1 MDAPRAAVAALLVLA
16 SAVPVA
22 AGCGDDSA
30 SAREQLEWLDTP
42 TVIVPPMLKT
52 DRILRGDVRNDS
64 GKALRIEASKVRVYD
79 NRGRRLKAS
88 ATFAAGYLHSLYPPT
103 RGPES
108 LPDSELERLGKVAN
122 DRIGQDRPDDSL
134 VARAGGPPHGR
145 ADRLR
150 ARFAADPARGC
161 GSPGPGTS
169 SDGGAAA
176 PAG

>member
-16 SAVPVA
+16 SALLLG

-30 SAREQLEWLDTP
+30 SAGEQLQWLDTP
-42 TVIVPPMLKT
+42 TVIVPPVLKT

-64 GKALRIEASKVRVYD
+64 GEALRIEASKVRVYD

-108 LPDSELERLGKVAN
+108 LPDSELERLGKIATIESGQTAQMTVSWREPAGSRTAA
-122 DRIGQDRPDDSL
+122 RIDYGPGSLQIPPEAVDRPDRD
-134 VARAGGPPHGR
+134 
-145 ADRLR
+145 
-150 ARFAADPARGC
+150 F
-161 GSPGPGTS
+161 
-169 SDGGAAA
+169 
-176 PAG
+176 

>member
-1 MDAPRAAVAALLVLA
+1 MDAPRAAVAALLVLV
-16 SAVPVA
+16 SAVPVT

-42 TVIVPPMLKT
+42 TVIVPPVLKT

-64 GKALRIEASKVRVYD
+64 GEALRIEASKVRVYD

-103 RGPES
+103 RGPAS

-122 DRIGQDRPDDSL
+122 IESGKTAQITVSWREPGGRRTAARIDY
-134 VARAGGPPHGR
+134 
-145 ADRLR
+145 
-150 ARFAADPARGC
+150 
-161 GSPGPGTS
+161 GPGS
-169 SDGGAAA
+169 LQIPPEAVDRRDRNF
-176 PAG
+176 

>member
-16 SAVPVA
+16 SAVPVT

-30 SAREQLEWLDTP
+30 SAGEQLEWLDTP
-42 TVIVPPMLKT
+42 TVIVPPVLKT

-79 NRGRRLKAS
+79 DRGRRLKAS

-108 LPDSELERLGKVAN
+108 LPDSELERIGKVAN
-122 DRIGQDRPDDSL
+122 IESGKTAQITVSWREPAGRRTAARIDY
-134 VARAGGPPHGR
+134 
-145 ADRLR
+145 
-150 ARFAADPARGC
+150 
-161 GSPGPGTS
+161 GPGS
-169 SDGGAAA
+169 LQIPPEAVDRRDENF
-176 PAG
+176 